1 MVLAGAGVGGV
12 GVGAAVEGGDVDG
25 AVGVSGASGD
35 SCESGRRGLGPAVQM
50 GRRGGGGAW
59 AAGGI
64 ARGSELAAMV
74 GVIDPQ
80 LGLLA
85 LSATGAA
92 SVGEPLGVAILA
104 GIAVVAAAGGTLTAG

>member
-1 MVLAGAGVGGV
+1 
-12 GVGAAVEGGDVDG
+12 
-25 AVGVSGASGD
+25 
-35 SCESGRRGLGPAVQM
+35 
-50 GRRGGGGAW
+50 
-59 AAGGI
+59 
-64 ARGSELAAMV
+64 MV

-92 SVGEPLGVAILA
+92 SLGEPLGVAILA